1 MLIVDLYS
9 SKVYVYPIRSRKQI
23 LQNLEQFYVDVQNK
37 RKNQN
42 TRLQVDNEF
51 QQVKTKDL
59 NDKYNVTMFTTS
71 LRGEKAF
78 AAEQKIREL
87 KGGISKV
94 KAISDKN
101 KAKTPAVTIIKQSA
115 RNMND
120 VKSEKYGISP
130 NDIEEKL
137 TIKKKYQIDLTSMIK
152 ENMPPRKKN

>member
-1 MLIVDLYS
+1 M
-9 SKVYVYPIRSRKQI
+9 
-23 LQNLEQFYVDVQNK
+23 
-37 RKNQN
+37 
-42 TRLQVDNEF
+42 
-51 QQVKTKDL
+51 KDL

-101 KAKTPAVTIIKQSA
+101 EAKTPAVTIIKQSA